1 MILSQEDHKYFGRG
15 GLKARG
21 GVDPALIKWLLNL
34 STPSCSV
41 LNILDSVLQLS
52 SILQVLECIQN
63 KAEMER

>member
-41 LNILDSVLQLS
+41 PQYTRQCLTALQHP
-52 SILQVLECIQN
+52 
-63 KAEMER
+63 AGT